1 MRQGDGSLV
10 SIRQRDGSLVFVGKA
25 RQEDGSV
32 ISEEQK
38 AVYFTY
44 DLWLFLDKRIVQNC

>member
-1 MRQGDGSLV
+1 VRQGDGSLV